1 MAHELRQSYGAIV
14 DAKLRKTLVTK
25 DNYIFNTFYEGLPTS
40 GAVKIPVRDG
50 EVAVGEYNRTS
61 ATGKELT
68 FGSTNYITAV
78 LSNDVAVNELI
89 DGYESSAVPDNLI
102 ADRLDSAGYS
112 LGLYMENDALSTL
125 TLGCNGMDHSGT
137 AFGSTDV
144 RNGKKGAVV
153 EKTLTA
159 ANVYQQ
165 IVELN
170 QKLDEA
176 DVPMD
181 GRYIIVTPAT
191 YALLLQDTTHFIR
204 YGDRSQEMLET
215 GAIGEIIGL
224 KVYRSNVLTGKK
236 VKVAYNSSTED
247 RNVEILAGHPL
258 FATRV
263 EAWKVDPFLKDLNGD
278 ATIIGGSAVKGRKI
292 FVHEVTKPQ
301 AFAMIVKEHAA

>member
-1 MAHELRQSYGAIV
+1 MEFILIKLDMDIIINSFNLCRDYSRNWEVGLLFVRNSKDPWTNQYAWLSLKYSPNFLLR
-14 DAKLRKTLVTK
+14 L
-25 DNYIFNTFYEGLPTS
+25 
-40 GAVKIPVRDG
+40 
-50 EVAVGEYNRTS
+50 
-61 ATGKELT
+61 
-68 FGSTNYITAV
+68 
-78 LSNDVAVNELI
+78 
-89 DGYESSAVPDNLI
+89 GYEADAVPDNLI

-112 LGLYMENDALSTL
+112 LGLYMEDDALSAL

-144 RNGKKGAVV
+144 RYNKKGAVV

-170 QKLDEA
+170 QKMDEN

-236 VKVAYNSSTED
+236 VKVAYNSGTED

-263 EAWKVDPFLKDLNGD
+263 EAWKVEPFLKDLNGD

>member
-14 DAKLRKTLVTK
+14 DAKLRKTLVTR
-25 DNYIFNTFYEGLPTS
+25 DNYIFNTFYEGLPVS
-40 GAVKIPVRDG
+40 GAVKIPVRDA
-50 EVAVGEYNRTS
+50 EVAVGAYDRTS
-61 ATGKELT
+61 ATGKALT

-89 DGYESSAVPDNLI
+89 DGYESSAVTDNLI

-112 LGLYMENDALSTL
+112 LGVYMEDDALKTL
-125 TLGCNGMDHSGT
+125 TLGCNGMDHSGV

-236 VKVAYNSSTED
+236 VKVAYNSGTED

-263 EAWKVDPFLKDLNGD
+263 EAWKVEPFLKDLNGD
-278 ATIIGGSAVKGRKI
+278 ATIIGASAVKGRKI

>member
-14 DAKLRKTLVTK
+14 DAKLRKTLVTR

-40 GAVKIPVRDG
+40 GAVKIPVRDT
-50 EVAVGEYNRTS
+50 EVAVGAYDRTS
-61 ATGKELT
+61 ATGKALT

-89 DGYESSAVPDNLI
+89 DGYESSAVPDNLV

-112 LGLYMENDALSTL
+112 LGVYMEDDALKTL

-236 VKVAYNSSTED
+236 VKVAYNSGTED

-263 EAWKVDPFLKDLNGD
+263 EAWKVDPFLMDLNGD
-278 ATIIGGSAVKGRKI
+278 ANIIGASAVKGRKI

>member
-14 DAKLRKTLVTK
+14 DAKLRKTLVTR
-25 DNYIFNTFYEGLPTS
+25 DNYIFNTFYEGLPVS
-40 GAVKIPVRDG
+40 GAVKIPVRDA
-50 EVAVGEYNRTS
+50 EVAVGAYDRTS
-61 ATGKELT
+61 ATGKALT

-112 LGLYMENDALSTL
+112 LGVYMEDDALNTL
-125 TLGCNGMDHSGT
+125 TLGCNGMDHSGVV
-137 AFGSTDV
+137 FGSTDV

-153 EKTLTA
+153 EKNLTS

-236 VKVAYNSSTED
+236 VKVAYNSGTED

-263 EAWKVDPFLKDLNGD
+263 EAWKVEPFLKDLNGD
-278 ATIIGGSAVKGRKI
+278 ATIIGASAVKGRKL

>member
-61 ATGKELT
+61 ATGKALT
-68 FGSTNYITAV
+68 FGSTAYITAV

-89 DGYESSAVPDNLI
+89 DGYESDSVPDSLI

>member
-14 DAKLRKTLVTK
+14 DAKLRKTLVTR

-61 ATGKELT
+61 ATGKALT
-68 FGSTNYITAV
+68 FGSTNYLTAV

-236 VKVAYNSSTED
+236 VKVAYNSGTED

-263 EAWKVDPFLKDLNGD
+263 EAWKVEPFLKDLNGD

>member
-1 MAHELRQSYGAIV
+1 MAHELRQSYGSIV
-14 DAKLRKTLVTK
+14 DAKLRKTLVTR

-50 EVAVGEYNRTS
+50 EVAVGPYNRAS
-61 ATGKELT
+61 ATGKALT
-68 FGSTNYITAV
+68 FGSTAYITAV
-78 LSNDVAVNELI
+78 LSNDVAVNELV
-89 DGYESSAVPDNLI
+89 DGFEADAVPDNLV
-102 ADRLDSAGYS
+102 ADRLDSAGYN

-137 AFGSTDV
+137 AFGASDV

-153 EKTLTA
+153 EKNLTS
-159 ANVYQQ
+159 ANIYQQ

-170 QKLDEA
+170 QKMDEA

-224 KVYRSNVLTGKK
+224 KVYRSNALTSKE
-236 VKVAYNSSTED
+236 VKVAYNQSTED
-247 RNVEILAGHPL
+247 RNVEVIAGHPL

-263 EAWKVDPFLKDLNGD
+263 EAWKVEPFLKDLNGD
-278 ATIIGGSAVKGRKI
+278 ATIIGASAVKGRKI

-301 AFAMIVKEHAA
+301 AFAMIVKEHA

>member
-14 DAKLRKTLVTK
+14 DAKLRKTLVTR

-61 ATGKELT
+61 ATGKALT

-112 LGLYMENDALSTL
+112 LGVYMEDDALSTL

-236 VKVAYNSSTED
+236 VKVAYNSGTED

-278 ATIIGGSAVKGRKI
+278 ATIIGASAVKGRKI

>member
-1 MAHELRQSYGAIV
+1 M
-14 DAKLRKTLVTK
+14 
-25 DNYIFNTFYEGLPTS
+25 
-40 GAVKIPVRDG
+40 
-50 EVAVGEYNRTS
+50 
-61 ATGKELT
+61 
-68 FGSTNYITAV
+68 
-78 LSNDVAVNELI
+78 
-89 DGYESSAVPDNLI
+89 GYEADAVPDSLI

-112 LGLYMENDALSTL
+112 LGLYMEDDALKTL
-125 TLGCNGMDHSGT
+125 TLGCNGMDHSGVV
-137 AFGSTDV
+137 FGSTDV

>member
-14 DAKLRKTLVTK
+14 DAKLRKTLVTR
-25 DNYIFNTFYEGLPTS
+25 DNYIFNTFYEGLPVS
-40 GAVKIPVRDG
+40 GAVKIPVRDA
-50 EVAVGEYNRTS
+50 EVAVGAYDRTS
-61 ATGKELT
+61 ATGKALT

-112 LGLYMENDALSTL
+112 LGVYMEDDALNTL

-137 AFGSTDV
+137 AFGATDV

-153 EKTLTA
+153 EKNLTA
-159 ANVYQQ
+159 TNVYQQ

-236 VKVAYNSSTED
+236 VKVAYNSGTED

-263 EAWKVDPFLKDLNGD
+263 EAWKVEPFLKDLNGD
-278 ATIIGGSAVKGRKI
+278 ATIIGASAVKGRKI

>member
-1 MAHELRQSYGAIV
+1 MIRL
-14 DAKLRKTLVTK
+14 
-25 DNYIFNTFYEGLPTS
+25 
-40 GAVKIPVRDG
+40 
-50 EVAVGEYNRTS
+50 
-61 ATGKELT
+61 
-68 FGSTNYITAV
+68 
-78 LSNDVAVNELI
+78 
-89 DGYESSAVPDNLI
+89 GYESSAVPDNLV

-112 LGLYMENDALSTL
+112 LGLYMEDDALKTL

-159 ANVYQQ
+159 SNIYQQ

-224 KVYRSNVLTGKK
+224 KVYRSNALTGKK

-263 EAWKVDPFLKDLNGD
+263 EAWKVEPFLRDLNGD
-278 ATIIGGSAVKGRKI
+278 ANIIGASAVKGRKI

>member
-14 DAKLRKTLVTK
+14 DAKLRKTLVTR

-61 ATGKELT
+61 ATGKALT

-89 DGYESSAVPDNLI
+89 DGYESDAVPDNMV
-102 ADRLDSAGYS
+102 ADRLDSAGYN
-112 LGLYMENDALSTL
+112 LGLYMEDDALKTL

-137 AFGSTDV
+137 LFGSTDV
-144 RNGKKGAVV
+144 RYNKKGAVV

-263 EAWKVDPFLKDLNGD
+263 EAWKVEPFLKDLNGD
-278 ATIIGGSAVKGRKI
+278 ATIIGASAVKGRKI

>member
-14 DAKLRKTLVTK
+14 DAKLRKTLVTR

-61 ATGKELT
+61 ATGKALT

-89 DGYESSAVPDNLI
+89 DGYESSAVPDNLV

-112 LGLYMENDALSTL
+112 LGLYMEDDALSTL

-170 QKLDEA
+170 QKMDEA

-224 KVYRSNVLTGKK
+224 KVYRSNALTGKK
-236 VKVAYNSSTED
+236 VKVAYNSGTED

-263 EAWKVDPFLKDLNGD
+263 EAWKVEPFLRDLNGD
-278 ATIIGGSAVKGRKI
+278 DTIIGGSAVKGRKI

>member
-1 MAHELRQSYGAIV
+1 M
-14 DAKLRKTLVTK
+14 
-25 DNYIFNTFYEGLPTS
+25 
-40 GAVKIPVRDG
+40 
-50 EVAVGEYNRTS
+50 
-61 ATGKELT
+61 
-68 FGSTNYITAV
+68 
-78 LSNDVAVNELI
+78 
-89 DGYESSAVPDNLI
+89 GYESSAVPDNLV

-144 RNGKKGAVV
+144 RYNKKGAVV
-153 EKTLTA
+153 EKNLTA
-159 ANVYQQ
+159 SNVYQQ

-170 QKLDEA
+170 QKMDEA

-224 KVYRSNVLTGKK
+224 KVYRSNALTGKK
-236 VKVAYNSSTED
+236 VKVAYNSGTED
-247 RNVEILAGHPL
+247 RNVEIFAGHPL

-263 EAWKVDPFLKDLNGD
+263 EAWKVEPFLRDLNGD
-278 ATIIGGSAVKGRKI
+278 ATIIGGSAVKGRKV

>member
-14 DAKLRKTLVTK
+14 DAKLRKTLVTR

-61 ATGKELT
+61 ATGKALT
-68 FGSTNYITAV
+68 FGSTNYLTAV

-112 LGLYMENDALSTL
+112 LGLYMEDDALSTL

-236 VKVAYNSSTED
+236 VKVAYNSGTED

-263 EAWKVDPFLKDLNGD
+263 EAWKVEPFLKDLNGD

>member
-14 DAKLRKTLVTK
+14 DAKLRKTLVTR

-40 GAVKIPVRDG
+40 GAVKIPVRDT
-50 EVAVGEYNRTS
+50 EVAVGAYDRTS
-61 ATGKELT
+61 ATGKALT

-89 DGYESSAVPDNLI
+89 DGYESSAVPDNLV

-112 LGLYMENDALSTL
+112 LGVYMEDDALKTL

-137 AFGSTDV
+137 LFGSTDV
-144 RNGKKGAVV
+144 RYNKKGAVV
-153 EKTLTA
+153 EKNLTA
-159 ANVYQQ
+159 TNVYQQ

-263 EAWKVDPFLKDLNGD
+263 EAWKVDPFLMDLNGD
-278 ATIIGGSAVKGRKI
+278 ATIIGASAVKGRKI

>member
-14 DAKLRKTLVTK
+14 DAKLRKTLVTR

-61 ATGKELT
+61 ATGKALT

-78 LSNDVAVNELI
+78 LSNDVAINELI
-89 DGYESSAVPDNLI
+89 DGYESSAVPDNLV

-112 LGLYMENDALSTL
+112 LGLYMEDDALKTL

-278 ATIIGGSAVKGRKI
+278 ATIIGASAVKGRKI

>member
-25 DNYIFNTFYEGLPTS
+25 DNYIFNTFYEGLPVS

-50 EVAVGEYNRTS
+50 EVTVGDYNRAS

-68 FGSTNYITAV
+68 FGSTNYVTAV
-78 LSNDVAVNELI
+78 LSHDVAVNELI
-89 DGYESSAVPDNLI
+89 DGYESDSVPDNLI

-125 TLGCNGMDHSGT
+125 TLGCNGMDHSGV

-224 KVYRSNVLTGKK
+224 KVYRSNVLTGNK
-236 VKVAYNSSTED
+236 VKVAYNSGTED

-263 EAWKVDPFLKDLNGD
+263 EAWKVEPFLKDLNGD

>member
-1 MAHELRQSYGAIV
+1 MEFILIKLDMDIIINSFNLCIYYSRNWEVGLLFVRNSKDPWTDQHAWSSLKYSPNFLLR
-14 DAKLRKTLVTK
+14 L
-25 DNYIFNTFYEGLPTS
+25 
-40 GAVKIPVRDG
+40 
-50 EVAVGEYNRTS
+50 
-61 ATGKELT
+61 
-68 FGSTNYITAV
+68 
-78 LSNDVAVNELI
+78 
-89 DGYESSAVPDNLI
+89 GYEADAVPDNMV
-102 ADRLDSAGYS
+102 ADRLDSAGYN
-112 LGLYMENDALSTL
+112 LGLYMENDALSVL
-125 TLGCNGMDHSGT
+125 TLGCNGMDHSGVV
-137 AFGSTDV
+137 FGSTDV
-144 RNGKKGAVV
+144 RYKKKGAVV

-224 KVYRSNVLTGKK
+224 KVYRSNALTGKK
-236 VKVAYNSSTED
+236 VKVTYNSSTED

-263 EAWKVDPFLKDLNGD
+263 EAWKVEPFLKDLNGD
-278 ATIIGGSAVKGRKI
+278 ATIIGASAVKGRKI

-301 AFAMIVKEHAA
+301 AFAMIVKEHA

>member
-14 DAKLRKTLVTK
+14 DAKLRKTLVTR

-78 LSNDVAVNELI
+78 LSNDVAVNEII
-89 DGYESSAVPDNLI
+89 DGYEADAVPDNLI

-112 LGLYMENDALSTL
+112 LGVYMEEDALKTL
-125 TLGCNGMDHSGT
+125 TLGCNGMDHSGVL
-137 AFGSTDV
+137 FGATDV

-263 EAWKVDPFLKDLNGD
+263 EAWKVDPFIKDLNGD
-278 ATIIGGSAVKGRKI
+278 ATIIGASAVKGRKI

>member
-50 EVAVGEYNRTS
+50 EVAVGAYNRTS

-89 DGYESSAVPDNLI
+89 DGYESDSVPDNLI

-112 LGLYMENDALSTL
+112 LGLYMEDDALKTL
-125 TLGCNGMDHSGT
+125 TLGCNGMDHSGVV
-137 AFGSTDV
+137 FGSTDV

-263 EAWKVDPFLKDLNGD
+263 EAWKVEPFLKDLNGD

>member
-1 MAHELRQSYGAIV
+1 
-14 DAKLRKTLVTK
+14 
-25 DNYIFNTFYEGLPTS
+25 
-40 GAVKIPVRDG
+40 
-50 EVAVGEYNRTS
+50 
-61 ATGKELT
+61 
-68 FGSTNYITAV
+68 
-78 LSNDVAVNELI
+78 
-89 DGYESSAVPDNLI
+89 
-102 ADRLDSAGYS
+102 
-112 LGLYMENDALSTL
+112 MEDDALKTL
-125 TLGCNGMDHSGT
+125 TLGCNGMDHSGVL
-137 AFGSTDV
+137 FGSTDV

-247 RNVEILAGHPL
+247 RNVEILAGHAL

-278 ATIIGGSAVKGRKI
+278 ATIIGASAVKGRKI